1 LCRAH
6 AQAEQY
12 PWPLRQSLRTAPDF
26 CQTRFERSYELP
38 SPFARIDHRSQRA
51 NHIEDPRDGSLIEGM
66 DVEPPANEIHGNVGL
81 EIGERQDEVGLQ
93 GEDLVDIR

>member
-1 LCRAH
+1 
-6 AQAEQY
+6 
-12 PWPLRQSLRTAPDF
+12 
-26 CQTRFERSYELP
+26 
-38 SPFARIDHRSQRA
+38 
-51 NHIEDPRDGSLIEGM
+51 M